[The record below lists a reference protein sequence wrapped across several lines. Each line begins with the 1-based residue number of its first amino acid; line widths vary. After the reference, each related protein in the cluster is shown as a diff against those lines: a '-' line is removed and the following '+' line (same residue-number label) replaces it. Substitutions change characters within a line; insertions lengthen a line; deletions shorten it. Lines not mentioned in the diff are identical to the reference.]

1 MKKKI
6 INGILMSALLLAG
19 TTSFVSCKDNVDDV
33 ETGIRQDM
41 KSMETKISELETKIS
56 QIPTPEEVDVTQI
69 KEDIKKLKEDVAAAA
84 TDEDLKAL
92 EKRVEAL
99 EEAIKNV
106 ASTAVTGVLVQET
119 NDCVVGTINLPG
131 FNPGILGAY
140 VGENATGMPEFPIA
154 GDDYNLVDVW
164 GDAGN
169 YLKNSEI
176 PAELNP
182 VWNSGK
188 MSYLICGPGNA
199 GKIYFTINPRKVDPT
214 LCTFDLINSTGEV
227 SPIELSD
234 VKPSEHLITWALGK
248 HGNGI
253 VGAGT
258 RDGED
263 EAAEEDGEEDGE
275 DLLIDTEDTDVE
287 YGDADEINE
296 DIANQKVYLYE
307 ADATVYPEG
316 IEKIHFDYTKFGY
329 QNQWDAGSY
338 LVYGNDV
345 SAAAEA
351 QNMFS
356 RFTYLANQAKNKDV
370 EGVLK
375 SALKILQDFYN
386 GVFSQKN
393 KLQYQ
398 ALRVAWNDG
407 ENDVISPFD
416 ITTVTINP
424 LNWKQMVLFDQMN
437 FQWNITP
444 FTKVVNK
451 IAKAIQNK
459 MPNVQAVNLNIS
471 GGNLVATDEATGT
484 QAQITVDANW
494 HLESVSADGLTQI
507 ADQVNKILQPYN
519 KVKNGSATGIMNR
532 VNTYLNKFT
541 AKVKA
546 AFDDQPCWR
555 LTEPM
560 MLFESNYGITR
571 LNPCDDDINS
581 DGAAMTLKGG
591 KYTFIMTS
599 LTEEYIVPVYMK
611 YTALLVG
618 GKVQQWH
625 LQKGSEK
632 ICEFDI
638 PDEPCEI
645 VYQAAD
651 YYGNVVTKRYP
662 LNR

>member
-56 QIPTPEEVDVTQI
+56 QIPTPEEIDVTQI

-140 VGENATGMPEFPIA
+140 VGENLTGMEEFPIA

-169 YLKNSEI
+169 SLKNSEI

-188 MSYLICGPGNA
+188 KSYLICGPGNA

-258 RDGED
+258 RDGE
-263 EAAEEDGEEDGE
+263 EDDD
-275 DLLIDTEDTDVE
+275 DLLIDTEETDVE

-375 SALKILQDFYN
+375 SALRILQDFYN

-424 LNWKQMVLFDQMN
+424 LNWKQMVLFDSMD

-444 FTKVVNK
+444 MSKLVNK
-451 IAKAIQNK
+451 IVKAIQAK
-459 MPNVQAVNLNIS
+459 MPNVTAVNLTWEKGKIWAS
-471 GGNLVATDEATGT
+471 DASSAGVPAGLPFDVASTTIDAPDL
-484 QAQITVDANW
+484 AQIQDA
-494 HLESVSADGLTQI
+494 
-507 ADQVNKILQPYN
+507 VNAILKPYN

-532 VNTYLNKFT
+532 VNKYLNDFT

-560 MLFESNYGITR
+560 MLFESNYGIAR

-662 LNR
+662 LNRK